1 MAILSNMSLEV
12 DPSAAG
18 SKLRAI
24 AHPLRLQILSLL
36 TGAQLSA
43 SEVARELGTSQAN
56 ASYHLRVLA
65 AAGHLVDA
73 GEEKIRGGI
82 AKRYRHPWQEDV
94 DPENEPGRPFA
105 ENRMFLES
113 VCSELIR
120 RQAYA
125 GGGPGYSADAEMW
138 VAPGVWDQVLELTS
152 KAGTLIHE
160 QAKPPRTTG
169 TIHVNLTTV
178 AFTMQHTGEDAE
190 PVDGV
195 VRGVEPVLG
204 SEPVRATH
212 AGRGGEPG
220 HEEPAT

>member
-1 MAILSNMSLEV
+1 MSSEV
-12 DPSAAG
+12 G
-18 SKLRAI
+18 SKLRAV

-73 GEEKIRGGI
+73 GEEKIRGGV
-82 AKRYRHPWQEDV
+82 AKRYRHPWQGDV
-94 DPENEPGRPFA
+94 DTENEPGRPFA

-125 GGGPGYSADAEMW
+125 GGGPGYTADAEMW
-138 VAPGVWDQVLELTS
+138 VEPEVWADVLRLS
-152 KAGTLIHE
+152 GQAGTLIHE
-160 QAKPPRTTG
+160 GAKPPRTEG
-169 TIHVNLTTV
+169 TVHVNLTMV
-178 AFTMQHTGEDAE
+178 AFTMQGTPYDT
-190 PVDGV
+190 PVHGV
-195 VRGVEPVLG
+195 VRGVEPVRG
-204 SEPVRATH
+204 IEPVRATS

-220 HEEPAT
+220 HEQPAT

>member
-1 MAILSNMSLEV
+1 MSLEV
-12 DPSAAG
+12 S
-18 SKLRAI
+18 SKLRAV

-36 TGAQLSA
+36 TGAQMSA

-65 AAGHLVDA
+65 AAGHLVVA

-82 AKRYRHPWQEDV
+82 AKRYRHPWRDDSVRDEGA
-94 DPENEPGRPFA
+94 PRPFA
-105 ENRMFLES
+105 EHRMFLES
-113 VCSELIR
+113 ICSEMVR

-138 VAPGVWDQVLELTS
+138 VKPEVWDQVLELTS

-160 QAKPPRTTG
+160 EAKPPRTAG

-178 AFTMQHTGEDAE
+178 AFTMHGTLGDTANAHGLVRED
-190 PVDGV
+190 
-195 VRGVEPVLG
+195 
-204 SEPVRATH
+204 VRAPEE
-212 AGRGGEPG
+212 AG
-220 HEEPAT
+220 T